1 MFSDSKH
8 SLIVNTTLATLKINL
23 PDKSDKMQSLSVTK
37 PRQVE
42 RMNDYKLQYTQH
54 SQPTTTC
61 EGEIETGKYFHNI

>member
-23 PDKSDKMQSLSVTK
+23 PNKSDKMQSLSVTK

-42 RMNDYKLQYTQH
+42 RMNDYNILNTH
-54 SQPTTTC
+54 NPLLLC
-61 EGEIETGKYFHNI
+61 RGEIETGRYFHNI